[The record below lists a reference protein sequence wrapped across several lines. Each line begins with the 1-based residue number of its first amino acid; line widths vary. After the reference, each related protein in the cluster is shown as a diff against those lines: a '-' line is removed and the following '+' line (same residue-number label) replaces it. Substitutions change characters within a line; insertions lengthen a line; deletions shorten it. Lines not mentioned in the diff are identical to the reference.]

1 MARYGSQ
8 ENFAIPW
15 QACRL
20 PGAPSA
26 SAEGACRVLS
36 LSQGATATPHVL
48 EAGRLE
54 VDRPAVLLQQIGE
67 GLVGQLL
74 EVPHACLFGKS
85 LIS

>member
-1 MARYGSQ
+1 
-8 ENFAIPW
+8 
-15 QACRL
+15 
-20 PGAPSA
+20 
-26 SAEGACRVLS
+26 
-36 LSQGATATPHVL
+36 L